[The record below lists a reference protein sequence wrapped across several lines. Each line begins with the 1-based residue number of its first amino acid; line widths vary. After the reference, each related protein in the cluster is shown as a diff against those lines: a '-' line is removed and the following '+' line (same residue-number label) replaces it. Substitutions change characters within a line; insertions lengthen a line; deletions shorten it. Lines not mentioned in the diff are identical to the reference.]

1 MAEKAATFDFGTQ
14 GLIEALPDA
23 LRDTL
28 QSAGTPV
35 RYEDGQQ
42 IHSRGDLKP
51 GLSIVQSGAVRI
63 GNVGRDGSYMP
74 TAVFGPGQTFGEFTL
89 FADLPRTHDAEAVG
103 NTVVVQVNRSRF
115 ERVMNDQPDL
125 RRLLLSSLASRLHH
139 ALEFIDDIRRL
150 PLAVRVAK
158 ALAVMASSDDP
169 DVTLHVKQS
178 ILAETMGVS
187 RVSLGKALEELEK
200 AGLLSRGYGAIHIP
214 DRPTLHAWI
223 DARAQISPLETTSR
237 DRL

>member
-1 MAEKAATFDFGTQ
+1 MAEKTATFDFGTP

-23 LRDTL
+23 LRDAL

-42 IHSRGDLKP
+42 IHSRGDIKP
-51 GLSIVQSGAVRI
+51 GLSIVRSGSVRV
-63 GNVGRDGSYMP
+63 GNVGRDGGYMP
-74 TAVFGPGQTFGEFTL
+74 TAVLGPGQTFGEFTL

-103 NTVVVQVNRSRF
+103 NTVVVQVNRTRF
-115 ERVMNDQPDL
+115 ERVMDDHPDL
-125 RRLLLSSLASRLHH
+125 RRSLLASLASRLHQ

-150 PLAVRVAK
+150 PLIVRVAK
-158 ALAVMASSDDP
+158 ALAVMAASEDT
-169 DVTLHVKQS
+169 DVTIHVKQS
-178 ILAETMGVS
+178 VLAETMGVS
-187 RVSLGKALEELEK
+187 RVSLGKTLEQLET

-214 DRPTLHAWI
+214 DRTALQAWI
-223 DARAQISPLETTSR
+223 EARAQISPLETTSR